1 MDRQQNAWSA
11 SIAIASLVTK
21 DRLIQVLAMNSI
33 RPEETPSRMVSSWNN
48 NAVDRTDS
56 DDGSQGSQ
64 KVYGRKSAAS
74 KVLNAAAHNVS
85 ESAHNL
91 VDGAAH
97 VAHSMLD
104 RVLGHHR
111 AVHDELLEKIRNKV
125 IREENVE
132 IKHSL
137 EILDTSVATG

>member
-1 MDRQQNAWSA
+1 M
-11 SIAIASLVTK
+11 
-21 DRLIQVLAMNSI
+21 
-33 RPEETPSRMVSSWNN
+33 
-48 NAVDRTDS
+48 
-56 DDGSQGSQ
+56 DGSQGSQ
-64 KVYGRKSAAS
+64 KVYGRKSTAS

-111 AVHDELLEKIRNKV
+111 AVHDELLEKSETKSF
-125 IREENVE
+125 E
-132 IKHSL
+132 KKMWK
-137 EILDTSVATG
+137 